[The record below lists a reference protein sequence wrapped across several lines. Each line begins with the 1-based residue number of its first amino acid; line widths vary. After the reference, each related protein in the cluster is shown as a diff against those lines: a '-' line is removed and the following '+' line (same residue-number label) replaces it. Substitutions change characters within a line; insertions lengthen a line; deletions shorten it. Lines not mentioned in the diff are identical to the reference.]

1 MMRDSAFL
9 RIIRFFIALFTLIA
23 TTLAIFAFIGAN
35 YGGAFQ
41 IFAFYALFQPILI
54 ILNFIFLIYWAI
66 RLKLWAFMPLIALLL
81 NLEFINSV
89 YQIPLKHH
97 KTLEYANTGIVA
109 ATYNV
114 KGFYHGQRPLT
125 VSMISD
131 FMKEKN
137 VDILCL
143 QEMDFDTTFTVDSI
157 ARAFNNLPY
166 RAVAL
171 SEREGFNLMILSKF
185 PIIHSTR
192 IRYGDEGNQAMWAD
206 LLIQNDTIRLFNFHL
221 QTTNFNQARF
231 PLVPENWL
239 WDLSGEVEKSM
250 TVYDVLMEN
259 FRKRTIQARF
269 LSKQIKETRYPVL
282 VCGDM
287 NSNPSSFTYHLI
299 KGNLNDGF
307 RSCGSGYEYTLQGLH
322 KLYRIDY
329 IFHSDDFQGIE
340 YKSYLLDYSDHKPV
354 IMNVSLK

>member
-1 MMRDSAFL
+1 MRDSATL
-9 RIIRFFIALFTLIA
+9 RIISFFIALFTLIA
-23 TTLAIFAFIGAN
+23 STLTIFTFIGAN

-41 IFAFYALFQPILI
+41 IFAFYALFQPIFI
-54 ILNFIFLIYWAI
+54 ILDFIFLVYWAI
-66 RLKLWAFMPLIALLL
+66 RLNLLAFMPLVALLL
-81 NLEFINSV
+81 NLGFISSV
-89 YQIPLKHH
+89 YQVPLKHN
-97 KTLEYANTGIVA
+97 KSKDVNPRIVT

-114 KGFYHGQRPLT
+114 KGFCHGQRSLT

-143 QEMDFDTTFTVDSI
+143 QEMDFDTTYTVDSI
-157 ARAFNNLPY
+157 ARAFHYLPY
-166 RAVAL
+166 RAIAL

-259 FRKRTIQARF
+259 FRKRTIQAQF
-269 LSKQIKETRYPVL
+269 LRKQIKNTKYPVL

-287 NSNPSSFTYHLI
+287 NSNPSSYTYHLI
-299 KGNLNDGF
+299 KGDLNDGF
-307 RSCGSGYEYTLQGLH
+307 RSCGSGYEYTLKELH

-329 IFHSDDFQGIE
+329 IFHSSNFKGIE
-340 YKSYLLDYSDHKPV
+340 YKSYMLDYSDHKPV
-354 IMNVSLK
+354 IMSVRLK